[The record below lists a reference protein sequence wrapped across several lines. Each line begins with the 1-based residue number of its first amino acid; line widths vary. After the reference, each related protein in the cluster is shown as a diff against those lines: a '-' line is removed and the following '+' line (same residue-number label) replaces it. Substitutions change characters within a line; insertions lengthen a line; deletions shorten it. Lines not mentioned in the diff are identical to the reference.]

1 VRFLT
6 AFAGILL
13 SVPPLIFF
21 WIGSQTFVRPLEK
34 GLAVAVTLETGALL
48 VMSIA
53 LFFTPS
59 VQRIQTLLLAATAV
73 TVAVIIFMAGRP
85 HM

>member
-1 VRFLT
+1 MRFLM
-6 AFAGILL
+6 AVAGVLL

-34 GLAVAVTLETGALL
+34 GLAMAVTLETGALL
-48 VMSIA
+48 VLSIA
-53 LFFTPS
+53 LFATPS

-73 TVAVIIFMAGRP
+73 TVAIVIFMASRLAK
-85 HM
+85 